1 MDLLLWVFL
10 AVLVWLVFSLVR
22 PARME
27 RLPRRVR
34 GF

>member
-1 MDLLLWVFL
+1 MELLFGLGLTV
-10 AVLVWLVFSLVR
+10 VVWLVFGRVR

>member
-1 MDLLLWVFL
+1 MELLLWVFF
-10 AVLVWLVFSLVR
+10 AVLVWVILALVR

-27 RLPRRVR
+27 RLPRRVK